1 MQDSIIQV
9 ASGKFPLRA
18 WWEGHACK
26 GRSPSTEV
34 RTAICRCSANSGT
47 PKKCVF
53 AKNGTQRGM
62 RAKGYVQ
69 NGCAHVRTTNRFTC
83 KMRLPVTRQLRLKIP
98 PSFLFRNSFSFPY
111 RDEQRTRRRSQ
122 ERQARSC
129 SKVILRTQT
138 KKETEEGRS
147 REGEK
152 SGRSTDR
159 GGRGQ
164 ERERAG
170 RSSREGG
177 RGSSKGRGKETQE
190 ECEKE
195 MEAAAEKTQSPLE
208 QLEPQTSGDL
218 ISAVRGQETLRR
230 CVQLL
235 SAHKILAPDMPGREP
250 LDINGPMV
258 CDSVLVVVV
267 SKRVDAETKSVNPF
281 VAMSVQS
288 ESIQLDLRSER

>member
-1 MQDSIIQV
+1 ME
-9 ASGKFPLRA
+9 PN
-18 WWEGHACK
+18 E
-26 GRSPSTEV
+26 
-34 RTAICRCSANSGT
+34 
-47 PKKCVF
+47 
-53 AKNGTQRGM
+53 
-62 RAKGYVQ
+62 AKGHVQ

-98 PSFLFRNSFSFPY
+98 PSFPFRNAFSFPY

-195 MEAAAEKTQSPLE
+195 MEAAAEKTQSSLE

-235 SAHKILAPDMPGREP
+235 SAHKILAPDVPVREP
-250 LDINGPMV
+250 LDISGPMV
-258 CDSVLVVVV
+258 CDSVLIVVV
-267 SKRVDAETKSVNPF
+267 SKKVDADSNEILLRNVNLF
-281 VAMSVQS
+281 VAMLAQS
-288 ESIQLDLRSER
+288 ESTQLDLQSERCWVVHCSFCLVMLIWSHNYKVFSAFRWLLN